1 MEFRSGARVICA
13 LVDTSDLSGHASV
26 SSSGTS
32 VRVRRLVRPPVPKTE
47 PGLAARRATLCRVR
61 DPRLYDSI
69 ASTYA
74 RTRREDVRV
83 AARIHVALG
92 SGERVINVGAG
103 TGNYEPRDR
112 RVVAVEPSSKMISK
126 RPPGT
131 APAVR
136 AVAEALPFRAGSF
149 DVAMATLTLHHWQ
162 DRRQGL
168 TEMRRVAPRQVIFLF
183 DPTET
188 YRFWAIEYWPTA
200 LSLPSE
206 QDPPTP
212 KDLAQILNVIDVQP
226 VAIPIDC
233 HDGFGTAFWGR
244 PEAYL
249 DPHVQQGMSWLAQL
263 PSSELSEGAARLEA
277 DLRSGDWD
285 RRYGHLRDLPEL
297 DVGYRLVVAHS

>member
-1 MEFRSGARVICA
+1 M
-13 LVDTSDLSGHASV
+13 
-26 SSSGTS
+26 
-32 VRVRRLVRPPVPKTE
+32 
-47 PGLAARRATLCRVR
+47 R

-69 ASTYA
+69 SSTYGV
-74 RTRREDVRV
+74 TRREDERV
-83 AARIHVALG
+83 AARIHGALG
-92 SGERVINVGAG
+92 SADRVINVGAG

-112 RVVAVEPSSKMISK
+112 LVVAVEPSSEMISK
-126 RPPGT
+126 RSPRTGPV
-131 APAVR
+131 VR
-136 AVAEALPFRAGSF
+136 AVAEALPFLSDAF

-183 DPTET
+183 DPAET
-188 YRFWAIEYWPTA
+188 DRFWAIDYWPTA

-212 KDLAQILNVIDVQP
+212 EDLAEVLNVVDVQP

-233 HDGFGTAFWGR
+233 SDGFGAAFWGR

-249 DPHVQQGMSWLAQL
+249 DTDVQQGMSWLAQL
-263 PSSELSEGAARLEA
+263 PQKELAEGAARLEA

-297 DVGYRLVVAHS
+297 DVGYRLAIAHS